1 MKTDMFDEIIDLE
14 EFAIEGKKPPKGCRY
29 RIKIDKNKYVV
40 DVPLMSGREILNLA
54 EKTPPEQYMLF
65 QKFRGGENKR
75 IELDEK
81 VDFTTPGVEKFRT
94 LPMDQT
100 EGKNAQTI

>member
-1 MKTDMFDEIIDLE
+1 MKTDTFDEIVDLE
-14 EFAIEGKKPPKGCRY
+14 EFAIEGKKPPKCCRY
-29 RIKIDKNKYVV
+29 KIKIDKNKYVV

-54 EKTPPEQYMLF
+54 GKAPPEQYMLF
-65 QKFRGGENKR
+65 QKFCSGENKR

-81 VDFTTPGVEKFRT
+81 VDFTTPGIEKFRT

-100 EGKNAQTI
+100 EGENA

>member
-1 MKTDMFDEIIDLE
+1 MKTDTFAEIIDLE
-14 EFAIEGKKPPKGCRY
+14 EYAIEGKKPPKCCRY
-29 RIKIDKNKYVV
+29 KIKIDKNKYIV
-40 DVPLMSGREILNLA
+40 DVPSMSGREILNLA

-65 QKFRGGENKR
+65 QKFRSGENKR

-81 VDFTTPGVEKFRT
+81 VDFTTPGIEKFRT

-100 EGKNAQTI
+100 EGEDA